1 MILFLRIAV
10 LRSAVVHVAARR
22 ATQERETL
30 ISLAHTDS
38 LTGLLNRR
46 GFNEILNNSLK
57 NREADKLLAV
67 FVADLD
73 RFKPVNDQYG
83 HDVGD
88 QLLVLVAS
96 RLRGAVRGADIV
108 ARFGGDEFVV
118 MATGLNS
125 PLQAADLAAKLVAA
139 IAAPFALETHLCQI
153 GATVGYALA
162 PKDGADAATLLK
174 SADAAMYLDKQR
186 MRGSREQ
193 VSAA

>member
-88 QLLVLVAS
+88 QLLILVAS
-96 RLRGAVRGADIV
+96 RLRGADIV

>member
-88 QLLVLVAS
+88 QLLILVAS
-96 RLRGAVRGADIV
+96 RLRGADIV

-186 MRGSREQ
+186 MRGNREQ